1 MAYQLTGTALIML
14 RASSFI
20 LALLLSTAVVA
31 RPITA
36 KSFLVTDNKGT
47 VILER
52 NADRTQSIASI
63 TKLMTAIIVLNAH
76 QDLSEELKLDFKN
89 ATTYHTHLPRTL
101 KTLSRG
107 ELLQLA
113 IVKSDNF
120 AAYTLCENY
129 PGGVD
134 RCIAEMNHEAS
145 EFGML
150 STHFTDPTGLDE
162 GNMSN
167 ARDLV
172 KLVLVARQHAEI
184 TDASGKPLVS
194 IRVKK
199 RWWDF
204 WNTNSLVRRDSD
216 RVIVSKT
223 GYINESGGCV
233 VMLLDTELG
242 ERVIVLLGSKNTRT
256 RIPEAEQISVTVT
269 GKDLDLN

>member
-1 MAYQLTGTALIML
+1 M
-14 RASSFI
+14 R
-20 LALLLSTAVVA
+20 LAILLLTLVIALTAEA
-31 RPITA
+31 KPITA

-47 VILER
+47 VILEK
-52 NADRTQSIASI
+52 NADRTQPIASI
-63 TKLMTAIIVLNAH
+63 TKLMTAIVVLNIH
-76 QDLSEELKLDFKN
+76 QDLTEELKLNFKH
-89 ATTYHTHLPRTL
+89 ASTYHTKLPRTL

-129 PGGVD
+129 PGGVG
-134 RCIAEMNHEAS
+134 RCVAEMNHEAL
-145 EFGML
+145 EFGMY

-162 GNMSN
+162 GNTSN

-172 KLVLVARQHAEI
+172 KLVLVASQHPEI

-194 IRVKK
+194 IQVKR

-204 WNTNSLVRRDSD
+204 WNTNSLVRKNSD

-223 GYINESGGCV
+223 GYIHQSGGCV
-233 VMLLDTELG
+233 VMLLDTDQG
-242 ERVIVLLGSKNTRT
+242 QRVIVLLGSKNTRT

-269 GKDLDLN
+269 GRDLDLN

>member
-1 MAYQLTGTALIML
+1 MRLAI
-14 RASSFI
+14 FI
-20 LALLLSTAVVA
+20 LTLVFTLTAQA
-31 RPITA
+31 KPISA

-52 NADRTQSIASI
+52 NADRTQPIASI

-76 QDLSEELKLDFKN
+76 QDLSEELRLNFKN
-89 ATTYHTHLPRTL
+89 ATTYHTKLPRTL

-107 ELLQLA
+107 ELLELA

-129 PGGVD
+129 PGGID
-134 RCIAEMNHEAS
+134 RCIAEMNHEAL
-145 EFGML
+145 EFGMH

-172 KLVLVARQHAEI
+172 KLVLVASHHEEI
-184 TDASGKPLVS
+184 TEASGKALVS
-194 IRVKK
+194 IKVKK

-242 ERVIVLLGSKNTRT
+242 QRVIVLLGSKNTRT
-256 RIPEAEQISVTVT
+256 RIPELEQIAVTVS
-269 GKDLDLN
+269 GSDININ

>member
-1 MAYQLTGTALIML
+1 MRIAILILTLVFALTSE
-14 RASSFI
+14 AK
-20 LALLLSTAVVA
+20 
-31 RPITA
+31 PITA

-47 VILER
+47 VILEK

-63 TKLMTAIIVLNAH
+63 TKLMTAIVVLNIH
-76 QDLSEELKLDFKN
+76 QDLSEELPLNFKKSN
-89 ATTYHTHLPRTL
+89 IYHTKLPRTL

-129 PGGVD
+129 PGGVG
-134 RCIAEMNHEAS
+134 RCVAEMNHEAL
-145 EFGML
+145 EFGMY

-162 GNMSN
+162 GNISN

-172 KLVLVARQHAEI
+172 KLVLVASRHPEI

-194 IRVKK
+194 IKVKK

-204 WNTNSLVRRDSD
+204 WNTNSLVRKNSD

-223 GYINESGGCV
+223 GYINASGGCV
-233 VMLLDTELG
+233 VMLLDTDLG
-242 ERVIVLLGSKNTRT
+242 QRVIVLLGSKNTRT
-256 RIPEAEQISVTVT
+256 RIPELERISVTLT
-269 GKDLDLN
+269 GRDLDLN

>member
-1 MAYQLTGTALIML
+1 MRHVI
-14 RASSFI
+14 
-20 LALLLSTAVVA
+20 LLLTLVFALTAESK
-31 RPITA
+31 PITA

-47 VILER
+47 VILEK

-63 TKLMTAIIVLNAH
+63 TKLMTAIVVLNIH
-76 QDLSEELKLDFKN
+76 QDLTEELPLNFKN

-107 ELLQLA
+107 ELLELA

-134 RCIAEMNHEAS
+134 RCVAEMNHQAL
-145 EFGML
+145 EFGMY

-172 KLVLVARQHAEI
+172 KLVLVASQHPEI

-194 IRVKK
+194 IKVKK

-223 GYINESGGCV
+223 GYIHESGGCV
-233 VMLLDTELG
+233 VMLLDTDLG
-242 ERVIVLLGSKNTRT
+242 QRVIVLLGSKNTRT

-269 GKDLDLN
+269 GRDLDLN

>member
-1 MAYQLTGTALIML
+1 MRY
-14 RASSFI
+14 
-20 LALLLSTAVVA
+20 LLLLTLVFVLTAEA
-31 RPITA
+31 KPITA
-36 KSFLVTDNKGT
+36 KSFLVADNKGQ
-47 VILER
+47 VILEK
-52 NADRTQSIASI
+52 NADRVQPIASI

-76 QDLSEELKLDFKN
+76 QDLAEELKLDFKN
-89 ATTYHTHLPRTL
+89 SKVYHTKLPRTL

-129 PGGVD
+129 PGGLD
-134 RCIAEMNHEAS
+134 RCIAEMNHEAQ
-145 EFGML
+145 EFGMY
-150 STHFTDPTGLDE
+150 STHFVDPTGLDE
-162 GNMSN
+162 ANMSN

-172 KLVLVARQHAEI
+172 KLVLVASRHAEI
-184 TDASGKPLVS
+184 TEASGKPLVS
-194 IRVKK
+194 IKVKK

-223 GYINESGGCV
+223 GYIHESGGCV
-233 VMLLDTELG
+233 VMLLDTDLG
-242 ERVIVLLGSKNTRT
+242 QRVIVLLGSKNTHT

-269 GKDLDLN
+269 GRDLDLN